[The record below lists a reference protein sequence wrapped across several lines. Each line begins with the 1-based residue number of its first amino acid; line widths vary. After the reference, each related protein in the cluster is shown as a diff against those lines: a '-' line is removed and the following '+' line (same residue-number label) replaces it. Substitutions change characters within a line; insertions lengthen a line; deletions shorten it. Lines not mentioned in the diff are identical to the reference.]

1 MPAFAY
7 KSKFREGQWRC
18 FRRFM
23 LEERRDA
30 SARYQVIAAERE
42 RIGEVRILYDTEK
55 DSEGKVVAV
64 FERRVGIAV
73 EPRDSSL
80 AKLLAAYV
88 SLGGNPFDISMFLSP
103 DSDVGVGEEEDD
115 NSTGLGQTLG
125 IFAGTTERV
134 IVQPGGGILH
144 PNNIKYT
151 YDQSVNDGDTNL
163 KKYRTSRIGGKRYTA
178 KEGEIADIMERARG
192 WISKEIHFKRTRI
205 EEQILK
211 LCDLREQLD
220 QEVEDLVWATYG
232 EVSADE
238 SYDPSRFNDSLTAGN
253 IAYFFDSTFRVPDT
267 KEIGRVPYDNTADS
281 GKPGSVN
288 LPVLAGFD
296 SLVSDDDDED
306 NTGF

>member
-7 KSKFREGQWRC
+7 KSKFREGQWRS

-42 RIGEVRILYDTEK
+42 RIGDVRIIYEAIE
-55 DSEGKVVAV
+55 DSDGKVVDV
-64 FERRVGIAV
+64 TERRVGISV
-73 EPRDSSL
+73 EPKDSSL
-80 AKLLAAYV
+80 AKLLAVYV
-88 SLGGNPFDISMFLSP
+88 SLGGNPFDISMFLAP

-115 NSTGLGQTLG
+115 D
-125 IFAGTTERV
+125 RV
-134 IVQPGGGILH
+134 VSQPGGGILH

-151 YDQSVNDGDTNL
+151 YDQGVTDGDTNL
-163 KKYRTSRIGGKRYTA
+163 KKYRPSRIGGKHNTA

-192 WISKEIHFKRTRI
+192 WISKEIHWKRTRI
-205 EEQILK
+205 EEQIIK

-238 SYDPSRFNDSLTAGN
+238 GYDPSRYNDSLTAGN
-253 IAYFFDSTFRVPDT
+253 IAYFFDSTFRVPDPND
-267 KEIGRVPYDNTADS
+267 IGKVPYDNTASS
-281 GKPGSVN
+281 GQPGAVN
-288 LPVLAGFD
+288 LPVLAGFEA
-296 SLVSDDDDED
+296 LISDDDDED
-306 NTGF
+306 NTAL